1 MILFEMDF
9 GELRD
14 RAIIGNRRK
23 RKKKKKAELFARV
36 GENHQ
41 F

>member
-14 RAIIGNRRK
+14 RAIIGNTK
-23 RKKKKKAELFARV
+23 KKKKKKAELFARV
-36 GENHQ
+36 GGNHQ